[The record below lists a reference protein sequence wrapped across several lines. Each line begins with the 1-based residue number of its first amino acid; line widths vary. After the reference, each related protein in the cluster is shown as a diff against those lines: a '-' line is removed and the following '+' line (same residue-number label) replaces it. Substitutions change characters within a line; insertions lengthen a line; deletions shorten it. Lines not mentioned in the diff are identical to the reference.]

1 MAGSKPTKTPAK
13 RASLPSALSFAIS
26 SRRTGPMTFETIRVT
41 SARVLLLVKHMF
53 GGRRSS
59 TPWFR

>member
-1 MAGSKPTKTPAK
+1 
-13 RASLPSALSFAIS
+13 
-26 SRRTGPMTFETIRVT
+26 MTFETIRVT